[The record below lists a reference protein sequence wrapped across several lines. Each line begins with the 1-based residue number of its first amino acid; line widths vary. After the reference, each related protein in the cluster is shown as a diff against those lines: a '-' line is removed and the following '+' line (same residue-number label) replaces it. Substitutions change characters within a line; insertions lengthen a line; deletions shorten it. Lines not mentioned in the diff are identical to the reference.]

1 MTTLQLNKKLFS
13 ELSAIADD
21 EAKIRQAIAVLHLIA
36 ANKSPRLSYSV
47 INRNEEEKMTDDQ
60 WEKYFANKP
69 AVALPKDTD
78 TRRFV
83 KASKGRA
90 IKQMKQWL

>member
-1 MTTLQLNKKLFS
+1 
-13 ELSAIADD
+13 
-21 EAKIRQAIAVLHLIA
+21 
-36 ANKSPRLSYSV
+36 
-47 INRNEEEKMTDDQ
+47 MTDDQ

-83 KASKGRA
+83 KVSKGRA

>member
-1 MTTLQLNKKLFS
+1 
-13 ELSAIADD
+13 
-21 EAKIRQAIAVLHLIA
+21 
-36 ANKSPRLSYSV
+36 
-47 INRNEEEKMTDDQ
+47 MTDDQ
-60 WEKYFANKP
+60 WKKYFANKP

-78 TRRFV
+78 TRSFV